1 MLNNSNFTE
10 PFSIND
16 IVEFFIPKI
25 KININIPGELGK
37 ILDFSEQY
45 IINNLQNEAE
55 ALRLLLKTKFHEK
68 LDNSGN
74 STQ

>member
-1 MLNNSNFTE
+1 MKLL
-10 PFSIND
+10 D
-16 IVEFFIPKI
+16 IFLGIIENPHIPRFY
-25 KININIPGELGK
+25 NELHMHYNK
-37 ILDFSEQY
+37 
-45 IINNLQNEAE
+45 NNLQNEAE